1 MAAPDQPAT
10 PPPPLAAVPAHAW
23 AWLQRSRPVLSEVAR
38 RLTGEPPT
46 PGFVDELREACAR
59 NPFTQAVLADVVAE
73 VAFSGRVP
81 TARPPGASWDRGL
94 TWWAAALAGTT
105 PAAFDASG
113 PRGTQHRLFDDGSAD
128 AEGRARPRGGG
139 PRAGETLPRD
149 RPAVREQAPPP
160 VSRERRA
167 LADALRALL
176 READG
181 DQVPAS
187 AVRQLV
193 AALDPR

>member
-1 MAAPDQPAT
+1 MAAADEPAT
-10 PPPPLAAVPAHAW
+10 SPPPLAAVPAHAW
-23 AWLQRSRPVLSEVAR
+23 AWLQRSRPVLAEVAR
-38 RLTGEPPT
+38 RLTGDPPT

-59 NPFTQAVLADVVAE
+59 DPFTQAVLADVVAE

-105 PAAFDASG
+105 PAAFEVSG
-113 PRGTQHRLFDDGSAD
+113 PGGTQRSLFDDGAPD
-128 AEGRARPRGGG
+128 VDGRARRRSGP
-139 PRAGETLPRD
+139 PRAAES
-149 RPAVREQAPPP
+149 PP
-160 VSRERRA
+160 VSRERLA

-193 AALDPR
+193 AALDPRRPSA

>member
-1 MAAPDQPAT
+1 MAAADEPAT
-10 PPPPLAAVPAHAW
+10 SPPPLAAVPAHAW
-23 AWLQRSRPVLSEVAR
+23 AWLQRSRPVLAEVAR
-38 RLTGEPPT
+38 RLTGDPPT

-59 NPFTQAVLADVVAE
+59 DPFTQAVLADVVAE

-105 PAAFDASG
+105 PAAFEVSG
-113 PRGTQHRLFDDGSAD
+113 PGGTQRSLFDDGSAD
-128 AEGRARPRGGG
+128 REGRAQRRTGG
-139 PRAGETLPRD
+139 PAAD
-149 RPAVREQAPPP
+149 RPPAEQLAVP

>member
-1 MAAPDQPAT
+1 MAAADEPAT
-10 PPPPLAAVPAHAW
+10 SPPPLAAVPAHAW
-23 AWLQRSRPVLSEVAR
+23 AWLQRSRPVLVEVAR

-46 PGFVDELREACAR
+46 AGFVDELREACAR
-59 NPFTQAVLADVVAE
+59 DPFTQAVLADVVAE

-105 PAAFDASG
+105 PAAFEAAG
-113 PRGTQHRLFDDGSAD
+113 PRSTQRRLFDDGSAD
-128 AEGRARPRGGG
+128 EEVRGRRRPV
-139 PRAGETLPRD
+139 AAAD
-149 RPAVREQAPPP
+149 RTPAVAVAPP
-160 VSRERRA
+160 VSHERRA

-187 AVRQLV
+187 AVRQLL
-193 AALDPR
+193 AALDPG